1 MATKHTLKEKRH
13 QVQISRYHRYC
24 NHVTDVPYAVTCWA
38 QMYRW
43 RPLKTIFFFQNGDLS
58 FCLLVNGT
66 VFEDGPQNDVFENE
80 GRKRVVSQKEDVIHH
95 PLSQSFDPFGQRRGS
110 IELKLGVIF
119 YANYFYLTVTLFTP
133 FPLSPF
139 FTANVFLLFGV
150 TMTKGTIDE
159 NVPVCDRNYRYQSGS
174 YGGELSLLTAST
186 AKRCETTL

>member
-1 MATKHTLKEKRH
+1 MLGSN
-13 QVQISRYHRYC
+13 VS
-24 NHVTDVPYAVTCWA
+24 V
-38 QMYRW
+38 

-66 VFEDGPQNDVFENE
+66 VFEDGPQNDVFENV
-80 GRKRVVSQKEDVIHH
+80 GSKRVVSQKEDVIHH

-110 IELKLGVIF
+110 IKLKLGVIF

-159 NVPVCDRNYRYQSGS
+159 NVPVCDRNYRYESGS

-186 AKRCETTL
+186 AMRCETTL